1 MVDAKDSTIKVD
13 QHVLIR
19 LPSKGLK
26 LVQLQDSG
34 RISLGKFGSFEVSG
48 ILGHPLGSS
57 FEIVDDNTVRVI
69 KSITDT
75 GDIWNADEDVQKQE
89 LTRMFSNSAENN
101 QNIIDIGAKIQT
113 LTNDDIDELKKSGAS
128 SQVGQLII
136 EKMIANHGGF
146 DKKTIFSQEKYLK
159 RKQLKFLRRFT
170 VDYLGAAELLEY
182 NLEKDSSKILDL
194 SVESLGLLMTYGN
207 IRPGGKYL
215 IIDETGGLLLYAMM
229 ERMDCKG
236 TIVLLHENEHANS
249 IMLRYSDYDES
260 IINEVVKPIN
270 WLQFTELEHERIEL
284 KEEEFEPKK
293 PKLKEQFLRKRERAR
308 NVNEVIDL
316 VEEGNFDGFVSM
328 STLYMPDVLKHVV
341 PKIGGSRPL
350 VIYNQY
356 KELLAEVQ
364 QHFTNDRRI
373 LASSIFETRARPYQT
388 IPGRMHPLMTM
399 KSGGGYVL
407 WGTRVF
413 PDESVIAVGKGMKRR
428 REESVETAASISPVS
443 VIENMEE
450 TSMEPETE
458 EAARTQDDEVIET

>member
-1 MVDAKDSTIKVD
+1 MVDTKDSTIKID

-69 KSITDT
+69 KSITDA

-113 LTNDDIDELKKSGAS
+113 LTNDEIDELKKSGAS

-159 RKQLKFLRRFT
+159 RKQSKFLRRFT

-182 NLEKDSSKILDL
+182 NLEKDASKILDL
-194 SVESLGLLMTYGN
+194 SVESLGLLMNYGN

-236 TIVLLHENEHANS
+236 IIVLLHENEHANS

-260 IINEVVKPIN
+260 VINAVVKPIN
-270 WLQFTELEHERIEL
+270 WLQFTELEHEKIEL

-399 KSGGGYVL
+399 RSGGGYVL

-428 REESVETAASISPVS
+428 REESVETAASSSPAS
-443 VIENMEE
+443 VIEKTVG

-458 EAARTQDDEVIET
+458 EATETQDDEVIET